1 MVESKNK
8 FITIIGNIASGKSTL
23 TRLLTKKLKAR
34 QIPADSLFRINP
46 FFPLALNDRPRWSLA
61 SDLWFFYER
70 LKLERKIPK
79 QLKTN
84 HVIVDSGLPMSFV
97 YARSRLI
104 NDYLTQNEWELYKS
118 IHDELLPTAKF
129 PDTIIY
135 LKTPVE
141 MILKRIRRRRRQ
153 FELKHYTAKYLQGL
167 EESLEIVVKKLIKH
181 RVRIINIDTT
191 KIDFIHNQIDLNNL
205 IKQLSK

>member
-1 MVESKNK
+1 MSKNK

-23 TRLLTKKLKAR
+23 TRLLTKQLKAR
-34 QIPADSLFRINP
+34 QIPADSLFRVNP

-70 LKLERKIPK
+70 LKLERKIP
-79 QLKTN
+79 QRLKTH

-104 NDYLTQNEWELYKS
+104 SGYLTQNEWELYKS
-118 IHDELLPTAKF
+118 IHDELLPTAQF

-141 MILKRIRRRRRQ
+141 IILKRIHRRRRQ
-153 FELKHYTAKYLQGL
+153 FELKHYTAKYLRGL
-167 EESLEIVVKKLIKH
+167 GKSLEMVVKKLQKH
-181 RVRIINIDTT
+181 GIRIVSVETNR
-191 KIDFIHNQIDLNNL
+191 IDFIHNQNDLNNL
-205 IKQLSK
+205 IQEAVAK

>member
-1 MVESKNK
+1 MPKNK

-23 TRLLTKKLKAR
+23 TRLLTKKLKAS
-34 QIPADSLFRINP
+34 QVPADSLFRTNP

-70 LKLERKIPK
+70 LKLERKIP
-79 QLKTN
+79 LKLKKH
-84 HVIVDSGLPMSFV
+84 HVVVDSGLPMSFV

-104 NDYLTQNEWELYKS
+104 SGYLTQNEWELYKS

-141 MILKRIRRRRRQ
+141 IILKRIRRRRRQ
-153 FELKHYTAKYLQGL
+153 FELKHYTTKYLGGL
-167 EESLEIVVKKLIKH
+167 GESLEMVVKKLQKH
-181 RVRIINIDTT
+181 KIRIVSVETN
-191 KIDFIHNQIDLNNL
+191 KIDFIHNQNDLNNL
-205 IKQLSK
+205 IQEVLAK